1 MDHHIIEDTAGNCNV
16 GCRRGLRVTGGN
28 DNDVRIADRAVLDC
42 VCNCLVVVVEAAV
55 EAYLELDAL
64 LLNECEQLLDLV
76 DIIIDRLLAEYVLAS
91 LNCCHGYIAVRVS
104 GGANEYYVYFR
115 VVDNV
120 HEVGGNV
127 GDLALCQPLAC
138 AGLIQHRICCC
149 DYLYARYR
157 VDQVVDVQLADT
169 AAANYADFQ
178 NAHCNSLLFSRSRL
192 RMVSLHSAD
201 RIPQLS
207 LG

>member
-1 MDHHIIEDTAGNCNV
+1 M
-16 GCRRGLRVTGGN
+16 
-28 DNDVRIADRAVLDC
+28 
-42 VCNCLVVVVEAAV
+42 VVVEAAV

-76 DIIIDRLLAEYVLAS
+76 DIIVDRLLAEYVLAS
-91 LNCCHGYIAVRVS
+91 LNCCHGNIAVRVS
-104 GGANEYYVYFR
+104 GGANEYYVYLR
-115 VVDNV
+115 IVDNV
-120 HEVGGNV
+120 HKVGGNV

-157 VDQVVDVQLADT
+157 VNQVVDVQLADT

-207 LG
+207 PWITLLYPTCHRASSGDFIFSVPPNFCMSVW